1 MTAAILSIGTELTR
15 GEIVNTNASWLC
27 EQLTALGVEVS
38 ECATVADDKA
48 QINSTLERLG
58 RIHRIIVCTGG
69 LGPTTD
75 DITSACVAELL
86 QVDLVRDEVGLA
98 QLRERFTRAGRTFYE
113 SNIKQLDFPKGAV
126 ILPNTQGTAPG
137 FQIRIGSADS
147 YFMPGV
153 PSEMKPMFEDSVVPS
168 LANVARAGQHQI
180 RFKTFSMPEAA
191 VNELLSGV
199 EERFGV
205 TIGYRAHFP
214 EIEVKVLAKAAAQSD
229 AERLARQ
236 AADEVRSR
244 LSSILFGEGDITLA
258 QSVGNTLREQ
268 GLKLA
273 LAESC
278 TGGLIG
284 HLLCQQPSSD
294 FFLGGIV
301 CYANAVKESVLGVD
315 PAVLQAKGAVSAE
328 VAAQL
333 ALGARRVLAAD
344 VALAVTGIAG
354 PTGGTTEKPVGLVHY
369 AVATAQGV
377 TTHHTHFPRSRD
389 QIRLHAAYSAL
400 WLLRRTLL
408 AQQQ

>member
-27 EQLTALGVEVS
+27 EQLTALGFEVT
-38 ECATVADDKA
+38 ECTTVADDKVE
-48 QINSTLERLG
+48 INATLERLERTHG
-58 RIHRIIVCTGG
+58 VIVCTGG

-86 QVDLVRDEVGLA
+86 NVTLMRDDAGLLE
-98 QLRERFTRAGRTFYE
+98 LRERFTRAGRTFYE
-113 SNIKQLDFPKGAV
+113 SNIKQFDFPQGAT
-126 ILPNTQGTAPG
+126 ILPNTEGTAPG
-137 FQIRIGSADS
+137 FQIRIGSAHS

-153 PSEMKPMFEDSVVPS
+153 PSEMKPMFERSVVPT
-168 LANVARAGQHQI
+168 LANLTRPGQHQI

-191 VNELLSGV
+191 VNELLAGV
-199 EERFGV
+199 EERFGI

-214 EIEVKVLAKAAAQSD
+214 EIEVKVLAKAAQQAE
-229 AERLARQ
+229 AERLARLG
-236 AADEVRSR
+236 ADEVRRR
-244 LSSILFGEGDITLA
+244 LGNILFGEGDITLA
-258 QSVGNTLREQ
+258 QSVGNTLRAK

-294 FFLGGIV
+294 FFLGGVV
-301 CYANAVKESVLGVD
+301 CYANSIKQAVLGVD
-315 PAVLQAKGAVSAE
+315 PALLQAKGAVSTE
-328 VAAQL
+328 VAAQM
-333 ALGARRVLAAD
+333 AIGARQALAAD

-354 PTGGTTEKPVGLVHY
+354 PTGGTPEKPVGLVHY
-369 AVATAQGV
+369 AVATALGV
-377 TTHHTHFPRSRD
+377 TTHHTQFPRSRD

-408 AQQQ
+408 ASQK